1 MDIKGRHFVINNQE
15 RHMAVHDGH
24 MKLLVLSFEPVLPDI
39 PGMEGCFKIL
49 KFILANNAGI

>member
-1 MDIKGRHFVINNQE
+1 
-15 RHMAVHDGH
+15 MAVHDGH

-39 PGMEGCFKIL
+39 PGMQGCFKIL